1 MSMFVDVAKITI
13 KAGKGGDGAVS
24 FHREKFVAAGG
35 PDGGDGGRGGNVVFV
50 ADDNLST
57 LMDFR
62 YKRKYVAEAGQNGG
76 AARCTGKNA
85 PDLIIRVPRGTLVKE
100 ANTGLVMADISG
112 NEPVVVAKGG
122 RGGWGNTHFATP
134 TRQIPKFAKPGLP
147 GQEFEVRL
155 ELKLIADVGLIGFP
169 NVGKS
174 TLISVI
180 SAAKPKIANYHFTTL
195 SPVLGVVRVGPEQSF
210 VAADIPGLIEGASE
224 GVGLGH
230 DFLRHVERCRL
241 LLHVVDVSGC
251 EGRDPVEDFEKI
263 NAELENFSP
272 ELAARPQIVLGNK
285 CDIATEE
292 QIEAFRRQIELAR
305 QYRLPIAVHTRDA
318 WPETVEIIREYRG
331 RGLRGVF
338 HAFSDGIETYR
349 GLKTCGEFLFGIGGV
364 VTFKKSRLAE
374 VVREMELRD
383 LVLETDCPYLT
394 PVPHRGE
401 RNESSY
407 VRFVCEKVAE
417 LKGLTPEEVAEATT
431 ANAEAM
437 FGGMSPAKTA

>member
-1 MSMFVDVAKITI
+1 MNLIDTHSHLYDEAFDP
-13 KAGKGGDGAVS
+13 D
-24 FHREKFVAAGG
+24 RE
-35 PDGGDGGRGGNVVFV
+35 
-50 ADDNLST
+50 
-57 LMDFR
+57 
-62 YKRKYVAEAGQNGG
+62 EAFER
-76 AARCTGKNA
+76 ARN
-85 PDLIIRVPRGTLVKE
+85 
-100 ANTGLVMADISG
+100 
-112 NEPVVVAKGG
+112 
-122 RGGWGNTHFATP
+122 
-134 TRQIPKFAKPGLP
+134 
-147 GQEFEVRL
+147 
-155 ELKLIADVGLIGFP
+155 
-169 NVGKS
+169 
-174 TLISVI
+174 
-180 SAAKPKIANYHFTTL
+180 
-195 SPVLGVVRVGPEQSF
+195 
-210 VAADIPGLIEGASE
+210 E
-224 GVGLGH
+224 GV
-230 DFLRHVERCRL
+230 RRL
-241 LLHVVDVSGC
+241 LLPAIDSESHERLFDLCRRHPDRCTPMMGLHPTSINENPRWREELNLVEHYLQSPP
-251 EGRDPVEDFEKI
+251 EGIPPFCAVGEIGLDLYWSREF
-263 NAELENFSP
+263 
-272 ELAARPQIVLGNK
+272 R
-285 CDIATEE
+285 EE
-292 QIEAFRRQIELAR
+292 QIEAFRRQIELAL

>member
-1 MSMFVDVAKITI
+1 MSMFVDVAKIAI

-112 NEPVVVAKGG
+112 SEPVVVAKGG

-292 QIEAFRRQIELAR
+292 QIEAFRAYIEGKRLTF
-305 QYRLPIAVHTRDA
+305 LPISAA
-318 WPETVEIIREYRG
+318 
-331 RGLRGVF
+331 
-338 HAFSDGIETYR
+338 ANQ
-349 GLKTCGEFLFGIGGV
+349 GLKTLPGLVWEKLQTLPPVQTFEAEYVPQAVPVGERTYTIEKTGEHEFSIDAPWLERILAGSDVDDYESLQYFQRQLGDSGI
-364 VTFKKSRLAE
+364 LN
-374 VVREMELRD
+374 D
-383 LVLETDCPYLT
+383 LVAQGVQEDDTIKI
-394 PVPHRGE
+394 GE
-401 RNESSY
+401 YEFDY
-407 VRFVCEKVAE
+407 IF
-417 LKGLTPEEVAEATT
+417 
-431 ANAEAM
+431 
-437 FGGMSPAKTA
+437 